1 MKYIVEFMVT
11 GHVVVEVEADDVNEA
26 IEKAGCMNLDY
37 TDMGCLDVEAEA
49 VYDEDEELVWEI

>member
-1 MKYIVEFMVT
+1 MVT
-11 GHVVVEVEADDVNEA
+11 GHVSVEVEADDVNEA